1 MSPKIM
7 SFAHLLNF
15 FLLNDIQD
23 LQTTLISTKYNQKNK
38 NNNIKLNSKSTEPYI
53 LLQRVIRLQ
62 NKLNGKIRLW
72 SFNLK

>member
-1 MSPKIM
+1 M

-23 LQTTLISTKYNQKNK
+23 LQTTLISTKHNQKNK

-62 NKLNGKIRLW
+62 NKLNGRIRL
-72 SFNLK
+72 

>member
-62 NKLNGKIRLW
+62 NKLNGRIRL
-72 SFNLK
+72 

>member
-62 NKLNGKIRLW
+62 NKLNGKIRL
-72 SFNLK
+72 